1 MKIAIAS
8 QGREIESQTSDLF
21 GRSRDFIILEM
32 VDDKIVTIE
41 SVENPFRKD
50 KAAGN
55 LAAQFLAGENIN
67 ILITGKLG
75 HVALRVL
82 NNASITAYKSHRGT
96 VKQNI
101 NLYQQGKLTKLS
113 NLQAGFP
120 TGK

>member
-8 QGREIESQTSDLF
+8 QGRDIESQTSDLF

-55 LAAQFLAGENIN
+55 LAAQFLAG
-67 ILITGKLG
+67 
-75 HVALRVL
+75 
-82 NNASITAYKSHRGT
+82 
-96 VKQNI
+96 I
-101 NLYQQGKLTKLS
+101 NLYS
-113 NLQAGFP
+113 V
-120 TGK
+120 